1 MTERKPQGMTFESW
15 VEQQIRRAEDEGA
28 FEGLSLAGKPLPRR
42 DREKSSYEWALEW
55 AKREEADVAGM
66 LPTGLALRK
75 EREQLPALIARQASE
90 VAVRALVEA
99 HNARVD
105 QYYRRPVE
113 GVWVPVGMADLETEL
128 ALWRQAHPVPVAPLP
143 APPPAPR
150 PAAPRGRRRWW
161 RRGQSRS
168 NSLNAAPPDSRA

>member
-1 MTERKPQGMTFESW
+1 MTERKPQGMSFETW
-15 VEQQIRRAEDEGA
+15 VEQQIRRAEEEGA

-42 DREKSSYEWALEW
+42 DREKTSYEWALEW
-55 AKREEADVAGM
+55 ARREEADVGAM

-75 EREQLPALIARQASE
+75 EREDLPALVAQQRSE

-113 GVWVPVGMADLETEL
+113 GVWVPVGMADVEEVVDG
-128 ALWRQAHPVPVAPLP
+128 WRRSRPPVPVAAP
-143 APPPAPR
+143 A
-150 PAAPRGRRRWW
+150 PAAPPSRRRGWW
-161 RRGQSRS
+161 RRREG
-168 NSLNAAPPDSRA
+168 